1 MISIFNPLIKAF
13 KYQFI
18 ILLMNVIIFGGENS
32 NKTSAALNII
42 RQHSP
47 SKLKYKRKIEIEV
60 NGENYYFNISDVHF
74 EIDFDLL
81 GTNETAI
88 WGEFIN
94 HVFCIIE
101 SSKIKDDYPSHIILC
116 KNIHTMKDEL
126 LQIFYT
132 FIRNKNIMFIFTT
145 QHVSFLPSTLKSKCS
160 IIHLK
165 KGIDYSTQYIT
176 YCNEIIDFVKE
187 KKDDLFLLREL
198 LYNLLTYNCNMHTCF
213 YYIYSSL
220 LISGYIKSNMD
231 ELIEIVKKYNTNY
244 RPIYH
249 LESFV
254 IHLLLN

>member
-1 MISIFNPLIKAF
+1 
-13 KYQFI
+13 
-18 ILLMNVIIFGGENS
+18 MNTIIFGGENS
-32 NKTSAALNII
+32 NKTAAALNII
-42 RQHSP
+42 RQYSP
-47 SKLKYKRKIEIEV
+47 SKLKYKRKIELEV

-94 HVFCIIE
+94 HVFSIIE
-101 SSKIKDDYPSHIILC
+101 TSKGQEHIILC

-132 FIRNKNIMFIFTT
+132 FIRNKNIIFIFTT
-145 QHVSFLPSTLKSKCS
+145 QHVSFLPSTLKNKCA
-160 IIHLK
+160 IIHFK
-165 KGIDYSTQYIT
+165 KGVDYSTQYIT
-176 YCNEIIDFVKE
+176 YCDEIIQFIKE

-220 LISGYIKSNMD
+220 LKKGNINIKFD
-231 ELIEIVKKYNTNY
+231 ELLDIIKKYNTNY

-254 IHLLLN
+254 IYLMLNHA

>member
-1 MISIFNPLIKAF
+1 MYS
-13 KYQFI
+13 
-18 ILLMNVIIFGGENS
+18 MNTIIFGGENS
-32 NKTSAALNII
+32 NKTAAALNII
-42 RQHSP
+42 RGYSP
-47 SKLKYKRKIEIEV
+47 SKLKYKRKIELEV

-88 WGEFIN
+88 WSEFMN
-94 HVFCIIE
+94 HVFSIIE
-101 SSKIKDDYPSHIILC
+101 TSSTKEHIILC

-132 FIRNKNIMFIFTT
+132 FIRNKNIIFIFTT
-145 QHVSFLPSTLKSKCS
+145 QHVSFLPSTLKNKCS

-165 KGIDYSTQYIT
+165 KGEDYSTQYIT
-176 YCNEIIDFVKE
+176 YCNEIIEFVKE

-220 LISGYIKSNMD
+220 VRSGNIKQNKLNFD
-231 ELIEIVKKYNTNY
+231 ELIDIIKKYNTNY

-254 IHLLLN
+254 IYLMLN

>member
-1 MISIFNPLIKAF
+1 MDNI
-13 KYQFI
+13 
-18 ILLMNVIIFGGENS
+18 IIFGGENS
-32 NKTSAALNII
+32 NKTNAALNFI
-42 RQHSP
+42 REHSP
-47 SKLKYKRKIEIEV
+47 SKLKYKRKIELEV
-60 NGENYYFNISDVHF
+60 NGENYYFTISDVHF

-88 WGEFIN
+88 WSEFIN
-94 HVFCIIE
+94 HVFSIVE
-101 SSKIKDDYPSHIILC
+101 TSNSKHHIILC

-132 FIRNKNIMFIFTT
+132 FIRNKSISFIFTT
-145 QHVSFLPSTLKSKCS
+145 QHVSFLPSTLKNKCR

-165 KGIDYSTQYIT
+165 KGIDYSTQYIN

-220 LISGYIKSNMD
+220 LRSGHIKNKNGEFE
-231 ELIEIVKKYNTNY
+231 ELIEIIKKYNTNY

-254 IHLLLN
+254 IYLLLN

>member
-1 MISIFNPLIKAF
+1 MST
-13 KYQFI
+13 
-18 ILLMNVIIFGGENS
+18 IIFGGENS
-32 NKTSAALNII
+32 NKTAAALNII
-42 RQHSP
+42 RQYSP
-47 SKLKYKRKIEIEV
+47 SNLKYKRKIELEV

-88 WGEFIN
+88 WSEFMN
-94 HVFCIIE
+94 HVFSIIE
-101 SSKIKDDYPSHIILC
+101 TSSSKHEHIILC

-132 FIRNKNIMFIFTT
+132 FIRNKNIIFIFTT
-145 QHVSFLPSTLKSKCS
+145 QHVSFLPSTLKNKCN

-165 KGIDYSTQYIT
+165 KGQDYSTQYIT
-176 YCNEIIDFVKE
+176 YCNEIIEFVKE

-220 LISGYIKSNMD
+220 VRSGTIEQNKLNFD
-231 ELIEIVKKYNTNY
+231 ELIDIIKKYNTNY

-254 IHLLLN
+254 IYLMLN

>member
-1 MISIFNPLIKAF
+1 
-13 KYQFI
+13 
-18 ILLMNVIIFGGENS
+18 MNTIIFGGENS
-32 NKTSAALNII
+32 NKTAAALNII
-42 RQHSP
+42 RAYSP
-47 SKLKYKRKIEIEV
+47 SNLKYKRKIELEV

-94 HVFCIIE
+94 HVFSIIE
-101 SSKIKDDYPSHIILC
+101 SSRTSNSSKDHFILC

-132 FIRNKNIMFIFTT
+132 FIRNKNISFIFTT
-145 QHVSFLPSTLKSKCS
+145 QHVSFLPTTLKNKCA

-165 KGIDYSTQYIT
+165 KGLDYSTQYIS
-176 YCNEIIDFVKE
+176 YCDEIIQFVKE

-220 LISGYIKSNMD
+220 VCSKNNIQFN
-231 ELIEIVKKYNTNY
+231 ELIDIIKKYNTNY

-254 IHLLLN
+254 IYLLLNHES

>member
-1 MISIFNPLIKAF
+1 
-13 KYQFI
+13 
-18 ILLMNVIIFGGENS
+18 MNTIIFGGENS
-32 NKTSAALNII
+32 NKTAAALNII
-42 RQHSP
+42 REHSP
-47 SKLKYKRKIEIEV
+47 SKLKYKRKIELEV

-88 WGEFIN
+88 WGEYIN
-94 HVFCIIE
+94 NVFSIIE
-101 SSKIKDDYPSHIILC
+101 ASRTNASKDYFILC

-132 FIRNKNIMFIFTT
+132 FIRNKNIRFIFTT
-145 QHVSFLPSTLKSKCS
+145 QHVSFLPDTLKNKCN

-165 KGIDYSTQYIT
+165 KGVDYSTQYIT
-176 YCNEIIDFVKE
+176 YCDEIITFIKE

-198 LYNLLTYNCNMHTCF
+198 LYNLLTYNFNMHTCF
-213 YYIYSSL
+213 YYIYSEL
-220 LISGYIKSNMD
+220 LRSGHINIKFE
-231 ELIEIVKKYNTNY
+231 ELLEIIKKYNTNY

-254 IHLLLN
+254 IYLLLNHY

>member
-1 MISIFNPLIKAF
+1 MDNI
-13 KYQFI
+13 
-18 ILLMNVIIFGGENS
+18 IIFGGENS
-32 NKTSAALNII
+32 NKTECALNII
-42 RQHSP
+42 SQHSP
-47 SKLKYKRKIEIEV
+47 SKLKYKRKIELEV
-60 NGENYYFNISDVHF
+60 NNENYYFNISDVHF

-94 HVFCIIE
+94 HVFSIIE
-101 SSKIKDDYPSHIILC
+101 TTTSHHIILC

-132 FIRNKNIMFIFTT
+132 FIRNKSISFIFTT
-145 QHVSFLPSTLKSKCS
+145 QHVSFLPSTLKNKCR

-165 KGIDYSTQYIT
+165 KGVDYSTQYIT
-176 YCNEIIDFVKE
+176 YCDAIVKFVKE
-187 KKDDLFLLREL
+187 KNDDLFLLREL
-198 LYNLLTYNCNMHTCF
+198 LYSLLTYNCNMHTCF

-220 LISGYIKSNMD
+220 LRSGHTNDKLPEI
-231 ELIEIVKKYNTNY
+231 IEIIKKYNTNY

-254 IHLLLN
+254 ICLLLN

>member
-1 MISIFNPLIKAF
+1 MDNI
-13 KYQFI
+13 
-18 ILLMNVIIFGGENS
+18 IIFGGENS
-32 NKTSAALNII
+32 NKTECALNII
-42 RQHSP
+42 REHSP
-47 SKLKYKRKIEIEV
+47 CKLKYKRKIELEV
-60 NGENYYFNISDVHF
+60 NNENYYFNISDVHF

-94 HVFCIIE
+94 HVFSIIE
-101 SSKIKDDYPSHIILC
+101 TTTCHRIILC

-132 FIRNKNIMFIFTT
+132 FIRNKSISFIFTT
-145 QHVSFLPSTLKSKCS
+145 QHVSFLPSTLKSKCR

-176 YCNEIIDFVKE
+176 YCDEIVKFIKE
-187 KKDDLFLLREL
+187 KNDDLFLLREL
-198 LYNLLTYNCNMHTCF
+198 LYSLLTYNCNMHTCF

-220 LISGYIKSNMD
+220 LRSGYTNDKLP
-231 ELIEIVKKYNTNY
+231 ELIEIIKKYNTNY

-254 IHLLLN
+254 ICLLLN

>member
-1 MISIFNPLIKAF
+1 
-13 KYQFI
+13 
-18 ILLMNVIIFGGENS
+18 MNTIIFGGENS
-32 NKTSAALNII
+32 NKTVAALNII
-42 RQHSP
+42 RQYSP
-47 SKLKYKRKIEIEV
+47 SNLKYKRKIELEV

-94 HVFCIIE
+94 NVFAIIE
-101 SSKIKDDYPSHIILC
+101 TSRSGPKEHIILC

-132 FIRNKNIMFIFTT
+132 FIRNKNIIFIFTT
-145 QHVSFLPSTLKSKCS
+145 QHVSFLPATLKNKCA

-176 YCNEIIDFVKE
+176 YCNEIIQFIKE

-213 YYIYSSL
+213 YYIYSEL
-220 LISGYIKSNMD
+220 LKSGHIHNNFD
-231 ELIEIVKKYNTNY
+231 ELIDIIKKYNTNY

-254 IHLLLN
+254 IHLMLN

>member
-1 MISIFNPLIKAF
+1 
-13 KYQFI
+13 
-18 ILLMNVIIFGGENS
+18 MNTIIFGGENS
-32 NKTSAALNII
+32 NKSAYALNMI
-42 RQHSP
+42 REHSP
-47 SKLKYKRKIEIEV
+47 SKLKYKRKIELEV

-74 EIDFDLL
+74 EIDFELL
-81 GTNETAI
+81 GTNETSI
-88 WGEFIN
+88 WNEFIN

-101 SSKIKDDYPSHIILC
+101 TKTNSNHIILC

-132 FIRNKNIMFIFTT
+132 FIRNKNITFIFTT
-145 QHVSFLPSTLKSKCS
+145 QHVSFLPSTLKNKCQ

-165 KGIDYSTQYIT
+165 KENVDYSTQYIT
-176 YCNEIIDFVKE
+176 YCDEIIEFVKE

-220 LISGYIKSNMD
+220 LRSGHITTDNLD
-231 ELIEIVKKYNTNY
+231 ELIEIIKKYNTNY

-254 IHLLLN
+254 ICMLLNK

>member
-1 MISIFNPLIKAF
+1 MK
-13 KYQFI
+13 
-18 ILLMNVIIFGGENS
+18 
-32 NKTSAALNII
+32 
-42 RQHSP
+42 
-47 SKLKYKRKIEIEV
+47 
-60 NGENYYFNISDVHF
+60 D
-74 EIDFDLL
+74 
-81 GTNETAI
+81 
-88 WGEFIN
+88 EF
-94 HVFCIIE
+94 
-101 SSKIKDDYPSHIILC
+101 PSHIILC

-165 KGIDYSTQYIT
+165 KGDDYSTQYIS

-198 LYNLLTYNCNMHTCF
+198 LYNLLTYNCNIHSCF

-220 LISGYIKSNMD
+220 LKSQHITIELS
-231 ELIEIVKKYNTNY
+231 ELIDIIQKYNTNY

-254 IHLLLN
+254 ICLLLNKS

>member
-1 MISIFNPLIKAF
+1 
-13 KYQFI
+13 
-18 ILLMNVIIFGGENS
+18 MNTIIFGGENS
-32 NKTSAALNII
+32 NKTDCALNII

-47 SKLKYKRKIEIEV
+47 SKLKYKRKIELEI
-60 NGENYYFNISDVHF
+60 NNENYYFNISDVHF
-74 EIDFDLL
+74 EIDFELL
-81 GTNETAI
+81 GTNETTI
-88 WGEFIN
+88 WSEFIN

-101 SSKIKDDYPSHIILC
+101 TNSNQSHFILC

-132 FIRNKNIMFIFTT
+132 FIRNKNIFFIFTT
-145 QHVSFLPSTLKSKCS
+145 QHVSFLPATLKNKCQ

-165 KGIDYSTQYIT
+165 KGIDYSTQYIR
-176 YCNEIIDFVKE
+176 YCDEIIEFVKE

-220 LISGYIKSNMD
+220 LKSGHIKND
-231 ELIEIVKKYNTNY
+231 KINELIEIIKKYNTNY

-254 IHLLLN
+254 ICLMINHDNDK

>member
-1 MISIFNPLIKAF
+1 MDNI
-13 KYQFI
+13 
-18 ILLMNVIIFGGENS
+18 IIFGGENS
-32 NKTSAALNII
+32 NKTDYALNII

-47 SKLKYKRKIEIEV
+47 SKLKYKRKIELEI
-60 NGENYYFNISDVHF
+60 NNENYYFNISDVHF
-74 EIDFDLL
+74 EIDFELL
-81 GTNETAI
+81 GTNETTI
-88 WGEFIN
+88 WSEFIN
-94 HVFCIIE
+94 HVFCIME
-101 SSKIKDDYPSHIILC
+101 TKPNTKFIILC

-160 IIHLK
+160 IVHLK
-165 KGIDYSTQYIT
+165 KGLDYSTQYIS
-176 YCNEIIDFVKE
+176 YCNEIVDFVKE

-220 LISGYIKSNMD
+220 LKSGHIKSNINMD
-231 ELIEIVKKYNTNY
+231 ELIEIIKKYNTNY

>member
-1 MISIFNPLIKAF
+1 
-13 KYQFI
+13 
-18 ILLMNVIIFGGENS
+18 MNTIIFGGENS
-32 NKTSAALNII
+32 NKTAAALNII
-42 RQHSP
+42 RGYSP
-47 SKLKYKRKIEIEV
+47 SNLKYKRKIELEV

-88 WGEFIN
+88 WSEFMN
-94 HVFCIIE
+94 HVFSIIE
-101 SSKIKDDYPSHIILC
+101 TSSSKHEHIILC

-132 FIRNKNIMFIFTT
+132 FIRNKDLSFIFTT
-145 QHVSFLPSTLKSKCS
+145 QHVSFLPSTLKSKCR

-176 YCNEIIDFVKE
+176 YCDEIIEFVKE

-198 LYNLLTYNCNMHTCF
+198 LYNLLTYNCNIHACF

-220 LISGYIKSNMD
+220 LKSQHITID
-231 ELIEIVKKYNTNY
+231 LSELIDIIKKYNTNY

-254 IHLLLN
+254 ICLLLNKC

>member
-1 MISIFNPLIKAF
+1 MDNI
-13 KYQFI
+13 
-18 ILLMNVIIFGGENS
+18 IIFGGENS

-42 RQHSP
+42 REHSP
-47 SKLKYKRKIEIEV
+47 SKLKYKRKIELEI

-81 GTNETAI
+81 GTNETTI
-88 WGEFIN
+88 WGEFIT
-94 HVFCIIE
+94 HVFFIIE
-101 SSKIKDDYPSHIILC
+101 SSKQNHIILC

-132 FIRNKNIMFIFTT
+132 FIRNKNITFIFTT
-145 QHVSFLPSTLKSKCS
+145 QHVSFLPLTLKNKCR

-165 KGIDYSTQYIT
+165 KGTSVDYSTQYVT
-176 YCNEIIDFVKE
+176 YCNDIIDFVKE
-187 KKDDLFLLREL
+187 KKSDLFLLREL

-220 LISGYIKSNMD
+220 LKSGHIKSDNFN

-254 IHLLLN
+254 IHLMLQM